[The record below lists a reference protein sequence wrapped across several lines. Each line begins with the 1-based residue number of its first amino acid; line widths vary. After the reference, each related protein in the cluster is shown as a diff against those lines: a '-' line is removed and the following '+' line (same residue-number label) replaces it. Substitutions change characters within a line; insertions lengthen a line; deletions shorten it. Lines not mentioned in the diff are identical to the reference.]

1 MKYEA
6 RLLLTAI
13 AALVVVGAVNYAVD
27 PFGISLAGY
36 DSRPLG
42 RDSFDDN
49 VRLAKAHIVSKLR
62 PEAVILGTSRAEI
75 GISPAHPAWRYRH
88 VYNLGLPHASL
99 RESGAY
105 LEHAIAAGRLKQ
117 AVFGL
122 DFLQFNPALKP
133 RPDFEECRIRDPG
146 SSWARVRSAACDIPA
161 LFLSRSAT
169 AYSIGLMSRKPQ
181 ESIYL
186 RDGSRS
192 AEAKEAFLRQ
202 SGSQHAAFLRSEL
215 EFFENIELVRG
226 FIESEAPFEEVA
238 GPEFEALLR
247 TAHRHEVD
255 LRLFFSPTHARHD
268 ALLFDMGLID
278 DYIRWKRF
286 VVETMERVAAE
297 YGDAPY
303 KVWDFSDATGITTE
317 ELPALDDAD
326 SRMHW
331 HWESSHYT
339 RALGDLIL
347 RHVLGNHDSAA
358 GRRLTSEILDEWIA
372 AVHRRHAAYREAARS
387 ELELMRAYVRSPA
400 KREQVNRMLQRQNWK

>member
-1 MKYEA
+1 M
-6 RLLLTAI
+6 
-13 AALVVVGAVNYAVD
+13 AALNYVAD
-27 PFGISLAGY
+27 PFGILLAGY
-36 DSRPLG
+36 DSRPLD

-49 VRLAKAHIVSKLR
+49 TRLAKAQIVSRLR
-62 PEAVILGTSRAEI
+62 PEAIVLGTSRAEI

-99 RESGAY
+99 HEMREY
-105 LEHAIAAGRLKQ
+105 LEHAIAASRLRQ
-117 AVFGL
+117 VVIGL
-122 DFLQFNPALKP
+122 DFLQFNPMLEP
-133 RPDFEECRIRDPG
+133 RPDFEVCRLRDPG
-146 SSWARVRSAACDIPA
+146 SPWTRVRSALCDLPA
-161 LFLSRSAT
+161 LFASRAAT
-169 AYSIGLMSRKPQ
+169 SSSIALLWEEARDSV
-181 ESIYL
+181 YL
-186 RDGSRS
+186 RDGSRN
-192 AEAKEAFLRQ
+192 AAAKEALVRNA
-202 SGSQHAAFLRSEL
+202 GSQHAAFLRSEL

-226 FIESEAPFEEVA
+226 FIESEARFEEVA

-303 KVWDFSDATGITTE
+303 KVWDFSDATRITTE

-347 RHVLGNHDSAA
+347 SHVLGNHDSAA
-358 GRRLTSEILDEWIA
+358 GRRLTPQNLDEWIA

-387 ELELMRAYVRSPA
+387 ELELMRAYVRSAA
-400 KREQVNRMLQRQNWK
+400 KREQVDRMLQRQNWK